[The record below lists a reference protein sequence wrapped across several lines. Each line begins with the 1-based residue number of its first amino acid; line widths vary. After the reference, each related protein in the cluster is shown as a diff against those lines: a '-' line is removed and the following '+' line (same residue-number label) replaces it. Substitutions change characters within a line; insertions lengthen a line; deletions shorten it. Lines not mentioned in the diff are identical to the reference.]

1 MDKENLKE
9 IEDLQSVDS
18 NETVSDDSSY
28 AQSLLS
34 SLPSDINS
42 DEETNKDSKPLQEE
56 KQLSYET
63 GKQYYSTP
71 ENSDTINIFVPEKFR
86 KDSQIYMTEMNN
98 YLINFYTHLHVIRK
112 LKLTFRDITLNHILI
127 LQIRQNDEIIRFNLN
142 LGFNPFLYFNDY
154 YTPLKI

>member
-63 GKQYYSTP
+63 GEQYI
-71 ENSDTINIFVPEKFR
+71 TINE
-86 KDSQIYMTEMNN
+86 T
-98 YLINFYTHLHVIRK
+98 
-112 LKLTFRDITLNHILI
+112 
-127 LQIRQNDEIIRFNLN
+127 
-142 LGFNPFLYFNDY
+142 
-154 YTPLKI
+154 